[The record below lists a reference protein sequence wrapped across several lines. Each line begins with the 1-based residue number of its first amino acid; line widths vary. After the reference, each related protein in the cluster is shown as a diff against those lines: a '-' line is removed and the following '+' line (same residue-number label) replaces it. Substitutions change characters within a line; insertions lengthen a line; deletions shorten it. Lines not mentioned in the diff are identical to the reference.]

1 MDNDLMDQ
9 VLAPDIKNLKN
20 EVENAEEEKL
30 IELSDAIVACG
41 YMGPINVDKKK
52 AIIDAITMHS
62 LMRLIPIL
70 QQLQDGLRLYG
81 IDAVLAQHPKLCQQL
96 FVPGHIKEVDSD
108 FLVRALYPDF
118 SEEGSVKRQREMKVI
133 NFLQDF
139 LQKLEDEEA
148 ENQEED
154 HEVDNQKS
162 GALWESHVAAVPGT
176 TGRGKHLSVRS
187 FFQWV
192 TVGITF
198 PIRHLGT
205 YHDFEDSLTTA
216 IRFGYEFSR
225 H

>member
-1 MDNDLMDQ
+1 M
-9 VLAPDIKNLKN
+9 
-20 EVENAEEEKL
+20 KL
-30 IELSDAIVACG
+30 
-41 YMGPINVDKKK
+41 
-52 AIIDAITMHS
+52 
-62 LMRLIPIL
+62 LICIF
-70 QQLQDGLRLYG
+70 LYE
-81 IDAVLAQHPKLCQQL
+81 A
-96 FVPGHIKEVDSD
+96 
-108 FLVRALYPDF
+108 
-118 SEEGSVKRQREMKVI
+118 
-133 NFLQDF
+133 
-139 LQKLEDEEA
+139 EA

-192 TVGITF
+192 TGHAHVPLIESVRDAFQITVNFEHDCESQYGAHRHCYPIVNACAVGITF